1 VDVTLHSVFA
11 SRKRNAEDEKTAQ
24 PVMAP
29 SHFQVYTKIDEESR
43 KDNKLVISFLLTLND
58 TKGQVTYEFRG
69 IGTITGTAADFESI
83 METSKNSRVPKIL
96 DVLYQKLYPA
106 MFMLAGMT
114 SSSFPQSVAL
124 LIDMVSNEPIPVKQE
139 FAPATP
145 SSAEKS
151 ESSASG
157 TPKPVPK
164 APMSRPIP
172 VKSSTAP
179 KPMPTEQKPIG
190 AKPKV
195 EIGRPAA

>member
-1 VDVTLHSVFA
+1 MS
-11 SRKRNAEDEKTAQ
+11 
-24 PVMAP
+24 P
-29 SHFQVYTKIDEESR
+29 SHFQVYTKIDEETR

-69 IGTITGTAADFESI
+69 TSVIVGTAADFESI

-96 DVLYQKLYPA
+96 DALYQKLYPA
-106 MFMLAGMT
+106 MFMLAGLT

-124 LIDMVSNEPIPVKQE
+124 LTDMVSNEPIPVKQE
-139 FAPATP
+139 IAASTSGASESKAD
-145 SSAEKS
+145 SSALGQS
-151 ESSASG
+151 
-157 TPKPVPK
+157 KPMSK

-172 VKSSTAP
+172 VKSSTTP
-179 KPMPTEQKPIG
+179 KTMPTEQKSIG

>member
-11 SRKRNAEDEKTAQ
+11 SRKRNAEDEKTA
-24 PVMAP
+24 PPTMSP
-29 SHFQVYTKIDEESR
+29 SHFQVYTKIDEETR
-43 KDNKLVISFLLTLND
+43 KDNKLVISFLITLND

-69 IGTITGTAADFESI
+69 TSTITGTAADFESI

-124 LIDMVSNEPIPVKQE
+124 LIDMVSNDPIPVKQE
-139 FAPATP
+139 IAATTP
-145 SSAEKS
+145 SAAEKS
-151 ESSASG
+151 DSSAPGPSR
-157 TPKPVPK
+157 PMPK
-164 APMSRPIP
+164 APMPRTMP
-172 VKSSTAP
+172 VKSSPAP
-179 KPMPTEQKPIG
+179 KTVAEQKPIG